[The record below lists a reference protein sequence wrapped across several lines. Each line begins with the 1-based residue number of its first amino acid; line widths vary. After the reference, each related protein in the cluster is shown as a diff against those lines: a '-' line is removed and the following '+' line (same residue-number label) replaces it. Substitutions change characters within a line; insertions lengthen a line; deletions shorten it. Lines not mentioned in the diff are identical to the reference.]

1 MWQVQDQAGAARGQQ
16 GLAAGH
22 HAERQTA
29 RGSAEEERDDLARAW
44 GAREPAVPSNLAK
57 GQYTEKSREDRVDE
71 GRHAG
76 ADKNAGTTAAPC
88 AQPQTEEPIER
99 GRSQW
104 RRRVMGNRRAFVV
117 HDRCPVA

>member
-1 MWQVQDQAGAARGQQ
+1 
-16 GLAAGH
+16 
-22 HAERQTA
+22 
-29 RGSAEEERDDLARAW
+29 ARAW

-117 HDRCPVA
+117 HDRCPVARVTGEKLRPTPQLTYHYCSRLPYGCSRLPYGALRPTAT